1 SRGQRRRSQTAHR
14 RDQAA
19 RRGSLR
25 DQIPRALGRRSR
37 GRGSVSFHRQTM
49 TELAALVRFVHLAA
63 AVLLFGS
70 FAFAVLIARPACQT
84 ADDFDGGRRSLARP
98 PSIIARGSLLVIF
111 FSAVAAL
118 WIQSVNVS
126 EAPGRATDV
135 AALYVLITTTQ
146 FGRVWLARMIVA
158 LLIGALLLGEPRKQ
172 ASSAIGDGAG
182 AILSA
187 LLLAAVA
194 FAGHA
199 SAADGPAFVL
209 QVCVDALHLLATGL

>member
-1 SRGQRRRSQTAHR
+1 
-14 RDQAA
+14 
-19 RRGSLR
+19 
-25 DQIPRALGRRSR
+25 
-37 GRGSVSFHRQTM
+37 
-49 TELAALVRFVHLAA
+49 
-63 AVLLFGS
+63 
-70 FAFAVLIARPACQT
+70 
-84 ADDFDGGRRSLARP
+84 
-98 PSIIARGSLLVIF
+98 
-111 FSAVAAL
+111 
-118 WIQSVNVS
+118 
-126 EAPGRATDV
+126 
-135 AALYVLITTTQ
+135 LITTTQ

-209 QVCVDALHLLATGL
+209 QVCVDALHLLATGLWLGGLAPIFQSGARQRGAADRERLLQRLEFRRRFCAALRHRLRPMAARQARAIFAAAFPGRGQPVAAQSRAGGKPDTDARG